1 MNCLKGLYSGAAP
14 LSEQTF
20 NYFLSLDLPIQVQ
33 DNHAHTIANVNNSIQ
48 ELLGSSETCGP
59 QSVSTLPFQTNNVFR
74 SSCCCIAT
82 WEYDTD
88 ADDGPGR
95 DNDFYG

>member
-33 DNHAHTIANVNNSIQ
+33 NLLIQ
-48 ELLGSSETCGP
+48 VYHHHKDLQMWIYDGFCILFLLNIMFIYSKD
-59 QSVSTLPFQTNNVFR
+59 SVL
-74 SSCCCIAT
+74 
-82 WEYDTD
+82 
-88 ADDGPGR
+88 
-95 DNDFYG
+95 